1 MLVILAPQE
10 AKIRK
15 IAVLQSQLRQT
26 VCKTLF
32 QKSFHLS
39 SQKKAGGVVQGV
51 TPKFKPQYWK
61 KKKKKKN

>member
-51 TPKFKPQYWK
+51 TPKFKPQ
-61 KKKKKKN
+61 